1 VWCVVYKC
9 SVCGKSF
16 QSGALIIRDMILC
29 PDCARE
35 YEDLIDSCIV
45 ELLEQYINT
54 GKMDVKSV
62 VSKYKDKID
71 KLKISETHVMRTV
84 AFHVLRS
91 VYGRQ
96 QT

>member
-1 VWCVVYKC
+1 MYRC

-16 QSGALIIRDMILC
+16 QSGALIVRDMVLC
-29 PDCARE
+29 PECARE
-35 YEDLIDSCIV
+35 YDDLIDSCVV

-71 KLKISETHVMRTV
+71 KLKISEAHVMRTV
-84 AFHVLRS
+84 ASHVLRS